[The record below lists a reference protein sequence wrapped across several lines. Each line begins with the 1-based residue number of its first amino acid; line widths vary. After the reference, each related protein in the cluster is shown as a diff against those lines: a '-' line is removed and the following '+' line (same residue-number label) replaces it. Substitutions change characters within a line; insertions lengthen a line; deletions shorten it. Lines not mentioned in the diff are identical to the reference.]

1 MQATDV
7 MTTNVITVG
16 PDAELRQI
24 VDLLLKHRIS
34 AVPVVDDERR
44 VLGIVS
50 EGDLMRRLEDT
61 PGRRH
66 SWWLGMMAG
75 DDVQARDFIKLH
87 SRTAKDIMTRNVVV
101 VEETASLGNIATL
114 LEEKHIKRV
123 PVVRDRK
130 LVGIVSRANLL
141 HGLAVKGVAKPSVSP
156 DDRSLRA
163 TLLKALPEKAGV
175 DTAFIN
181 VIVEQGAVELWGIV
195 DSEEQGRAA
204 ELAARE
210 TPGVKSVRNRL
221 GQVPQW
227 IWAE

>member
-50 EGDLMRRLEDT
+50 
-61 PGRRH
+61 
-66 SWWLGMMAG
+66 
-75 DDVQARDFIKLH
+75 
-87 SRTAKDIMTRNVVV
+87 
-101 VEETASLGNIATL
+101 
-114 LEEKHIKRV
+114 
-123 PVVRDRK
+123 
-130 LVGIVSRANLL
+130 RANLL

-175 DTAFIN
+175 DTAFVN
-181 VIVEQGAVELWGIV
+181 VIVDGGAVELWGIV

-221 GQVPQW
+221 GQVPPW